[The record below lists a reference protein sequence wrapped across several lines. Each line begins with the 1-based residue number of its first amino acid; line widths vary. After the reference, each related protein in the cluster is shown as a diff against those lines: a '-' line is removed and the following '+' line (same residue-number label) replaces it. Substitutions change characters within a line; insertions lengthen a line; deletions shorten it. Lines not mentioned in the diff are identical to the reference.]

1 MKLRISFSRL
11 GKYCNLIAC
20 PGKSWR
26 IKYLVHVVQL
36 LQISKQGKWNIE
48 MGN

>member
-26 IKYLVHVVQL
+26 IKYSGFSTVFEVGVAF
-36 LQISKQGKWNIE
+36 I
-48 MGN
+48 